1 MRAALRKQVAR
12 RAAELMYH
20 DGVKEYLRAKRKAAR
35 ELGTTVY
42 PNNLEIKEALDLL
55 ANQLEGPARAVRLLA
70 LRQRALEVMLALE
83 PFSPRL
89 IGSVLSGQI
98 RRTSDIDIH
107 AFTDVHELLA
117 ERLSA
122 AGMEPA
128 LELVRVRKG
137 GQEREFPHYYVEFPE
152 GLADISVYPAEELKR
167 PQRSSVTH
175 RTMERATIGRLRRL
189 LAQTAEAGQPMATD
203 PGGPARAG
211 DPDGSG
217 P

>member
-1 MRAALRKQVAR
+1 
-12 RAAELMYH
+12 MYH

-42 PNNLEIKEALDLL
+42 PNNLEIKQALDLL
-55 ANQLEGPARAVRLLA
+55 ADELEGPARTVRLLA
-70 LRQRALEVMLALE
+70 LRRRALEVMLTLE

-107 AFTDVHELLA
+107 AFTDVHEHLA
-117 ERLSA
+117 DRLSA
-122 AGMEPA
+122 AGLEPA
-128 LELVRVRKG
+128 LEIVRVRKG
-137 GQEREFPHYYVEFPE
+137 GQDRDFPHYYVEFPE
-152 GLADISVYPAEELKR
+152 GLADISVYPADELKR

-189 LAQTAEAGQPMATD
+189 LAQSEETGQLVASE

-211 DPDGSG
+211 DPDDTGA
-217 P
+217 